1 MQISDLFLCS
11 YGWRKEKTVLFVLQN
26 IHANANIKQ
35 ESAEITSEQ
44 NALSLNK
51 SEGVVQYPLIKIC
64 FKRHFLVPNE
74 KVQTMLTS
82 REAS

>member
-26 IHANANIKQ
+26 ANIKQ
-35 ESAEITSEQ
+35 ESVEITSEQ